1 MVEEAEEGVI
11 YLMVV
16 EEVVV
21 VEVVVEE
28 VDESCKIS
36 VSGYLNVV
44 ISYFLLEIKSCP
56 YHLTHAH
63 EFEK

>member
-1 MVEEAEEGVI
+1 MVVEEAEEGVI

-21 VEVVVEE
+21 VEV